1 MLHLVDI
8 LPKTTVELN
17 RRRKRVGSPD
27 PKRRGTRSMIQV
39 KRIYDPPGP
48 SDGFRVLVDRLW
60 PRGLSKDEVAID
72 LWLKEI
78 APTTELRRWFHQDP
92 GRWEDFRRRYE
103 EELEGRPGE
112 LDLLRQKVQEG
123 DVTLLY
129 AAKTREHNHAMLLKA
144 RLEQG

>member
-1 MLHLVDI
+1 MLHVVDI
-8 LPKTTVELN
+8 LRKTTVELN

-78 APTTELRRWFHQDP
+78 APTTELRRWFHQEI
-92 GRWEDFRRRYE
+92 GR
-103 EELEGRPGE
+103 
-112 LDLLRQKVQEG
+112 
-123 DVTLLY
+123 
-129 AAKTREHNHAMLLKA
+129 ASCRE
-144 RLEQG
+144 RVCQYV